1 MVNSDS
7 FQIRSK
13 DLNENRPVDVN
24 NIYNQIGRDC
34 VLVKWIPEWN
44 YERERNCD
52 YVNGY
57 FVIPFE
63 SQFRYSVSY

>member
-34 VLVKWIPEWN
+34 VLVEWIPEWN
-44 YERERNCD
+44 YERER
-52 YVNGY
+52 
-57 FVIPFE
+57 IATM
-63 SQFRYSVSY
+63 